1 MVSDIQDY
9 IKYIIK
15 KHKTLIAI
23 PPILAYINRVNNIS
37 VFEINDGYKP
47 ELKMSKTM
55 KLSGST
61 KRKKIGK
68 KGEGVPTLE
77 VFEVFLVQCNLI
89 DNKYQQKSQLLYSF
103 TPNKPYAYL
112 NQVI

>member
-1 MVSDIQDY
+1 MMQWCNDEFELPDVYYHMVSDIQDY
-9 IKYIIK
+9 MKYIIK

-23 PPILAYINRVNNIS
+23 PPILAYINRVNNIL

-68 KGEGVPTLE
+68 KRRRCTNSWSIWSIFSPMQFNRE
-77 VFEVFLVQCNLI
+77 
-89 DNKYQQKSQLLYSF
+89 
-103 TPNKPYAYL
+103 
-112 NQVI
+112 